1 MALWTGTQII
11 YTARKLLVMTSNKK
25 APLPGLLFGNG
36 IVEFELS
43 MPHSAPKY
51 PFKNQKGKGRSVLL
65 KMPMYI
71 NKMNY
76 MYICLSFKGT
86 LRFQKAPF

>member
-1 MALWTGTQII
+1 
-11 YTARKLLVMTSNKK
+11 MTSNKK

-43 MPHSAPKY
+43 TPHSAPKY
-51 PFKNQKGKGRSVLL
+51 PSKNQKGEGRSVLL

-76 MYICLSFKGT
+76 RYICLSLKVLLDSKRHHFK
-86 LRFQKAPF
+86 